1 MATKKLLS
9 TILNERTESIE
20 YRAIRK
26 QLMIQA
32 QNRKSEFLV
41 LKAKMNDHAITQLQ
55 NEGITVKE
63 IDDHGFIKY
72 KLSW

>member
-9 TILNERTESIE
+9 TILNERTESIY

-32 QNRKSEFLV
+32 QNRKKDFLV

-55 NEGITVKE
+55 NEGITVKL
-63 IDDHGFIKY
+63 IKDNGWEKY
-72 KLSW
+72 LLSW